1 MSSGGTL
8 RPGGRTERTR
18 VKIVDAAL
26 RLLATRG
33 VGFSM
38 EELARESGV
47 HKTTLYRRWPTT
59 ADLLGQVAAEVIGRD
74 VPIHDSGALIK
85 DLRAFAD
92 GIAAVI
98 RHRIHGPALVALFSA
113 PPEFVEVT
121 EVIER
126 FWVDRFPLL
135 QPVVDRAIERGEIPA
150 GTKTSQLFE
159 SLGAPLYYRLFL
171 TRQPIDNDAVD
182 RAVRVALEAA
192 QSGLFTS
199 ESNY

>member
-1 MSSGGTL
+1 MNGVSTVGTQ

-18 VKIVDAAL
+18 VRVHEAAL

-33 VGFSM
+33 IGFGM

-47 HKTTLYRRWPTT
+47 HKTTLYRRWPTV
-59 ADLLGQVAAEVIGRD
+59 ADLLGQVADGVISRH
-74 VPIHDSGALIK
+74 VPIPDTGTLAG

-98 RHRIHGPALVALFSA
+98 RHPTHGPAFVALFSA
-113 PPEFVEVT
+113 PSDVVEVA

-126 FWVDRFPLL
+126 FWVDRLPLL
-135 QPVVDRAIERGEIPA
+135 EPVTDRAVARGEIPA
-150 GTKTSQLFE
+150 ATETALLFE

-171 TRQPIDNDAVD
+171 TRQPIDDNAVD
-182 RAVRVALEAA
+182 RAVRVAITAAEAGVFA
-192 QSGLFTS
+192 
-199 ESNY
+199 